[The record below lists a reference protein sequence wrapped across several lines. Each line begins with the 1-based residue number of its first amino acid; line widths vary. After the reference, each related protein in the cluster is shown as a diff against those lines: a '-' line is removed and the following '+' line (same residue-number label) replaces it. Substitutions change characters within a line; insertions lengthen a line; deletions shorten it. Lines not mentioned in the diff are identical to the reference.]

1 MHNFEQRCNRIK
13 EEQLDV
19 EAYSIEKVVKEELIR
34 SFDAI
39 TLEAGRELLK
49 DAGILILPEW
59 DIANAMVFD
68 AMRRESQ
75 TK

>member
-1 MHNFEQRCNRIK
+1 MHNFELRCSKIK
-13 EEQLDV
+13 EEQPDV
-19 EAYSIEKVVKEELIR
+19 EVSTIEEVVKEELIR

-39 TLEAGRELLK
+39 TPKAGRALLK

-68 AMRRESQ
+68 IVRREG
-75 TK
+75 